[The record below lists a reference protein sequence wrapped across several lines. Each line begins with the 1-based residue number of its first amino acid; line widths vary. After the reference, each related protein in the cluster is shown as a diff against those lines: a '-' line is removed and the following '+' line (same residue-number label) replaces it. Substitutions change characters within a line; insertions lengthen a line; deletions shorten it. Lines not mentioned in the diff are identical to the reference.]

1 MKDEKENM
9 SLVDRVAIVVEVYG
23 AVCQLYLMEH
33 EAWKLCGHCIF
44 RHVLLYIV
52 ENARHDTEFGREGLI
67 MNDLSFFSA

>member
-33 EAWKLCGHCIF
+33 EA
-44 RHVLLYIV
+44 
-52 ENARHDTEFGREGLI
+52 
-67 MNDLSFFSA
+67 